1 MFKCLFVP
9 NTNLTDKARKVE
21 STPYNDAIKAA
32 QDVRDVLLQ
41 DKDRAIKECYVWNE
55 DCRLIV
61 GMGRTITGRLKIW
74 GSIF

>member
-9 NTNLTDKARKVE
+9 NTKLTDKARKIE

-32 QDVRDVLLQ
+32 QDVRDALLE
-41 DKDRAIKECYVWNE
+41 DREHVIKECYVWNE
-55 DCRLIV
+55 NAILIV